1 MKKAESRIMNQNSPS
16 PTMYVFAGNNGSGK
30 STIRNLLIDK
40 LGIEIN
46 IDADSIA
53 RRLNP
58 NYPESKQF
66 AAGKEAVKMVYE
78 CINESKSFSIETT
91 LGGKNAIRQMKQ
103 AKVMGFNITMFYIG
117 LHHVNQ
123 NITRV
128 ALRVKNGGH
137 DIPTKDILKRNE
149 TSMRNLLNN
158 LDLINNLIVVDNS
171 KSGGEY
177 VLQTSDGRVTF
188 KSYNMPEWALPILEN
203 HPI

>member
-103 AKVMGFNITMFYIG
+103 AKVMGFNIT
-117 LHHVNQ
+117 
-123 NITRV
+123 RV

-188 KSYNMPEWALPILEN
+188 KSDNMPEWALPILEN